1 MNRSVVLGVGRFVP
15 ERVVTNQELTQWM
28 DTSDEWIFER
38 TGIRQRRWVDK
49 ETGASDL
56 AERASR
62 EAIARAGLL
71 PADIEAIVFATL
83 SPDYNF
89 PGSGCLLQNQLGLP
103 GVPALDVRN
112 QCSGFI
118 YGLSVADAWIRCGQ
132 YRRVLLVGAEVHSTG
147 LDVTTRGRD
156 IACLFGDGAGAMVVG
171 AAEAGESRGVLS
183 THLHADGSHAT
194 DLWLEAPASRYYPQ
208 RLTAAMLEEGR
219 HFPKMKGRQ
228 VFTHAVRRMPE
239 VIHEALE
246 KNDLKLEDIKLF
258 VPHQANQRINEI
270 VARDLAIPPER
281 MFSNIDRYGNTTAA
295 SIPLALSE
303 AEQQGLINRGDLIL
317 LVSFGAGFTWASA
330 VIRW

>member
-71 PADIEAIVFATL
+71 PADIEAFVFATL

-156 IACLFGDGAGAMVVG
+156 IACLFGDGAGAMVLG

-194 DLWLEAPASRYYPQ
+194 DLWLEAPASRYFPQ

-219 HFPKMKGRQ
+219 HFPRMKGRQ

-258 VPHQANQRINEI
+258 VPHQANQRINEM

>member
-103 GVPALDVRN
+103 GIPALDVRN

-194 DLWLEAPASRYYPQ
+194 DLWLEAPASRYFPQ

-219 HFPKMKGRQ
+219 HFPRMKGRQ
-228 VFTHAVRRMPE
+228 VFTHAVLRMPE

-258 VPHQANQRINEI
+258 VPHQANQRINEM